1 MSKTLFDVIIAFSLF
16 IIVAMSQEN
25 VEDLGKIVDDYN
37 DKYKEEFNSNMINYL
52 KKNFLYK
59 NEVVI
64 VDKKAFRKIFK
75 DIISSGDYK
84 VFNVFKKLYNKIADE
99 FIKEIYPKGVKTI
112 LATELDKYFDY
123 DYVMNK
129 FNKYITNHKINYED
143 L

>member
-1 MSKTLFDVIIAFSLF
+1 MKIFIYFSLYL
-16 IIVAMSQEN
+16 IVTMNQEN

-37 DKYKEEFNSNMINYL
+37 DKYREEFNSNMIKYL
-52 KKNFLYK
+52 KNNFLYK

-75 DIISSGDYK
+75 DIISSGEYK
-84 VFNVFKKLYNKIADE
+84 VFDAFKKLYNKIADE
-99 FIKEIYPKGVKTI
+99 FIKDIYPKGVKTI

-123 DYVMNK
+123 DYVMDK
-129 FNKYITNHKINYED
+129 FNKYISNHNINIED